1 MKHIGTVKWYN
12 PTKGYGFITPKDSK
26 KDVFV
31 HSSVLINSGLG
42 ELHEN
47 QEVEYTLIEK
57 NGKKAADTISVL
69 NHQ

>member
-12 PTKGYGFITPKDSK
+12 STKGYGFITPQDSK

-31 HSSVLINSGLG
+31 HSSALSSSGLD

-47 QEVEYTLIEK
+47 QKVEYTLAER
-57 NGKKAADTISVL
+57 NGKASANEIVII
-69 NHQ
+69 